1 MINIDDDPKEI
12 IKELSETEK
21 TYDRNTATETL
32 KLIIA
37 LGYEIRKKEQ
47 PSE

>member
-21 TYDRNTATETL
+21 KYSICFGQNENF
-32 KLIIA
+32 
-37 LGYEIRKKEQ
+37 G
-47 PSE
+47 